1 MGGTGGGGVI
11 VKGTAAAAMLMVY
24 VKPAGSGLTLSAT
37 SMVKVV
43 APTTVGVPVKT
54 PPALR
59 VRPTGNGDD
68 AGSRLQVMGRVPP
81 CCRRV
86 VET

>member
-1 MGGTGGGGVI
+1 MGGTTGGGVI

-24 VKPAGSGLTLSAT
+24 VKLGTSRLALSVT
-37 SMVKVV
+37 STVKVV

-59 VRPTGNGDD
+59 VRPTGSDD
-68 AGSRLQVMGRVPP
+68 AGWRLQV
-81 CCRRV
+81 
-86 VET
+86 